1 MPRPFSALKSH
12 QTSASWCLSARG
24 RPEEETQVPLI
35 QLARPKLQ
43 KALLPLRSG
52 AHRKKNVQPLVAALD
67 IHQELTRVGVWKD
80 SASVLPSAGI
90 SSHGSCVHR
99 TQRIHC
105 PEGGLFCTRNL
116 DKGGGCFQLLGGGV
130 EGVGNGLSLTLGHS
144 YRVQLLFRSRVRG
157 GQAITSSLACTQCWH
172 SREPQ
177 GTFGCDLAI
186 LAVAPQRYS

>member
-1 MPRPFSALKSH
+1 MQL
-12 QTSASWCLSARG
+12 L
-24 RPEEETQVPLI
+24 LI
-35 QLARPKLQ
+35 QLARAKPQ

-52 AHRKKNVQPLVAALD
+52 AHRKKNVQPLVTALD

-105 PEGGLFCTRNL
+105 PEGGLFCTRNS

-130 EGVGNGLSLTLGHS
+130 EGWETGSASH
-144 YRVQLLFRSRVRG
+144 
-157 GQAITSSLACTQCWH
+157 W
-172 SREPQ
+172 
-177 GTFGCDLAI
+177 GTPAKF
-186 LAVAPQRYS
+186 SFFF